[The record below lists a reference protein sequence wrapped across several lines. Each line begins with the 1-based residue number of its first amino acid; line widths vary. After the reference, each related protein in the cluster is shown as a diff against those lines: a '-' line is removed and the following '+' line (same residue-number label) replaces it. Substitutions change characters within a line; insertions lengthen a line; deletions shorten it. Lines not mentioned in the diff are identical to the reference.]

1 MTMGPAL
8 VVKCKAEEVHIQ
20 HGEQYTYL
28 AEGRWDGCFGGIKE
42 IKVCSSGLVEKG
54 CKYFSSFSLAL
65 F

>member
-1 MTMGPAL
+1 MGQAL
-8 VVKCKAEEVHIQ
+8 MVKCAAEEVHIQ
-20 HGEQYTYL
+20 HGEQYTYF